1 MPTNACENNFR
12 WLKNR
17 LTFFLHTQH
26 MHTYINIHQLWFVQT
41 STVLVAN
48 PGLHKANIAPLE
60 KSSELTKYTNQAIK
74 PSVDSLNIF

>member
-1 MPTNACENNFR
+1 MIE
-12 WLKNR
+12 KYR

-26 MHTYINIHQLWFVQT
+26 MHTYINIHRLWFEKN

-74 PSVDSLNIF
+74 PSVDSRDIF